1 MTNVIPTDLLT
12 LWQLAVEQAWIFA
25 SRQRDFIILCRMNQT
40 NLTAVWDE
48 RLYRTDHLILETPSA
63 LTLLRTDL

>member
-48 RLYRTDHLILETPSA
+48 RLYRTGPPDPRNA
-63 LTLLRTDL
+63 LRLDIA